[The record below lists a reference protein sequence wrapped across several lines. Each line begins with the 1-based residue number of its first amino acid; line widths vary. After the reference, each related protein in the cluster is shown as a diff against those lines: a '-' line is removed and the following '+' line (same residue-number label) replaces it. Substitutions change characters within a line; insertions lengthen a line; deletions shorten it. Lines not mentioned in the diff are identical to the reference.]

1 MFTKSLNNNKEGGYG
16 KVFWKGTVSKLEN
29 SRGNLKMN
37 KKFLA
42 GFLCAVMALGVAG
55 CGGGDKKA
63 ANGAGGAKA
72 KPVTLKMNVTTAES
86 SVWHVGAKAFKKA
99 VEEKTGGRY
108 IIQSY
113 GNEQLSAGDQA
124 KGAEMLFNGATD
136 CDLHSTMI
144 LSNVVSKL
152 AVVSMPWI
160 FPNGYKSVDEAIFNK
175 GAKGAE
181 FMKKEINAKGAHALA
196 FGENGFRQ
204 ITNNVRPITK
214 PEDLA
219 GMKIRIPAI
228 AILVDVF
235 RALKTDPTQMPFSEC
250 FTALQQGAIDG
261 QENPYDTIRSAKL
274 QEVQKYMTIWN
285 YCYDPITL
293 SVSGK
298 VWKSLSDADKKIFE
312 DAAVAAMAEQVK
324 ASRALD
330 ASIIK
335 QFKDGGMKVNEL
347 DKASIDQMKEA
358 MKPVYAKYKDKF
370 GVEAF
375 TAFGYK
381 F

>member
-1 MFTKSLNNNKEGGYG
+1 M
-16 KVFWKGTVSKLEN
+16 
-29 SRGNLKMN
+29 
-37 KKFLA
+37 KKRLLT
-42 GFLCAVMALGVAG
+42 GMICAAMALSLVG
-55 CGGGDKKA
+55 CGGGAKKSS
-63 ANGAGGAKA
+63 GGTAA
-72 KPVTLKMNVTTAES
+72 KPKTLKMSVTTAET
-86 SVWHVGAKAFKKA
+86 SVWHVAAKAFKKE

-108 IIQSY
+108 KIQIY
-113 GNEQLSAGDQA
+113 GNEQLSAGDQT
-124 KGAEMLFNGATD
+124 KGCEMLFNGAND
-136 CDLHSTMI
+136 VDLHSSMI
-144 LSNVVSKL
+144 LSNVVPKL
-152 AVVSMPWI
+152 SVVSMPWI
-160 FPNGYKSVDEAIFNK
+160 FPNGYKSVDEAIFK
-175 GAKGAE
+175 PGAKGAA
-181 FMKKEINAKGAHALA
+181 FMMKEIEAKGAKPLA
-196 FGENGFRQ
+196 IGENGFRQ
-204 ITNNVRPITK
+204 ITNNKMPITK

-228 AILVDVF
+228 SILMDVF
-235 RALKTDPTQMPFSEC
+235 RALKCDPTQMPFSEC

-285 YCYDPITL
+285 YCYDPIIL

-298 VWKSLSDADKKIFE
+298 TWKSLSDADKKIFQE
-312 DAAVAAMAEQVK
+312 AATKACAAQVK

-335 QFKDGGMKVNEL
+335 EFKDKGMKVNEL
-347 DKASIDQMKEA
+347 SPDAIAKMKDA

-370 GVEAF
+370 GVDAF